1 MSANQ
6 TSNASSR
13 TTAGA
18 EPPAG
23 LSSVSAVVVRV
34 AGRVP
39 TRVDLRFAGAQEQ
52 QLGLS
57 LGTVL
62 IYLSS
67 HLTARTVALAWGEAA
82 GQARSLSPVLPPSR
96 RPSVVPGP
104 WSLSA
109 LARFAG
115 TPRVES
121 LLMPARP
128 GVGLPTMLRV
138 QVGPVTWEL
147 ADAAAYASL
156 LRAWRTAADTLQ
168 IHADDE

>member
-1 MSANQ
+1 MSAK
-6 TSNASSR
+6 SSTGKR
-13 TTAGA
+13 TVPEAQPVAGM
-18 EPPAG
+18 
-23 LSSVSAVVVRV
+23 SSVSSVVVRV

-39 TRVDLRFAGAQEQ
+39 TRLDLRFAGTPEQ

-62 IYLSS
+62 IYLRL

-82 GQARSLSPVLPPSR
+82 AQARSLSPVLPPSR
-96 RPSVVPGP
+96 RPVVGAGP

-115 TPRVES
+115 TPRVET

-138 QVGPVTWEL
+138 QVGPLVWEL
-147 ADAAAYASL
+147 ADAAAYTSL
-156 LRAWRTAADTLQ
+156 LRAWRSAADLLAV
-168 IHADDE
+168 HSGEE